1 MRPFFSVIIPSLNEE
16 KYLPVICT
24 SLSEQSFRDFEVI
37 LVDGNSSDGTVGIF
51 HKFQRFYPQS
61 RVILSQRRNV
71 AYQRNKGGRQARG
84 KFLIFFD
91 ADVNIS
97 TVFLEEIY
105 HLYLERR
112 FVLATTW
119 VSPDSEKSLDKL
131 MLLFG
136 NLGQELA
143 KGINKPFSGGYN
155 TIIEKNVFHKLHGYR
170 EDLSINE
177 DHEFAI
183 RAMKHGIKLEIIK
196 DPQVVMSLRRFR
208 SQGALK
214 VLKKYAQAQY
224 YQFINV
230 PVTAGMIEYPM
241 GGHVH
246 KKRDKADFIS
256 LENYINT
263 VIKVQEKLSKLFSF
277 FN

>member
-1 MRPFFSVIIPSLNEE
+1 M
-16 KYLPVICT
+16 
-24 SLSEQSFRDFEVI
+24 D
-37 LVDGNSSDGTVGIF
+37 
-51 HKFQRFYPQS
+51 
-61 RVILSQRRNV
+61 
-71 AYQRNKGGRQARG
+71 
-84 KFLIFFD
+84 
-91 ADVNIS
+91 IS
-97 TVFLEEIY
+97 TVFLEEIF
-105 HLYLERR
+105 HLYLERK
-112 FVLATTW
+112 FLFATTW
-119 VSPDSEKSLDKL
+119 VSPDSDKSLDKL

-155 TIIEKNVFHKLHGYR
+155 TIIEKKVFHQLKGYR

-183 RAMKHGIKLEIIK
+183 RAMKHGIKLDILK
-196 DPQVVMSLRRFR
+196 DPQVVMSLRRYR
-208 SQGALK
+208 SQGALN

-230 PVTAGMIEYPM
+230 PVTADMIEYPM